1 MEIEDL
7 HETIKCPAFVRRLNV
22 LIFKCGFIATWNGE
36 EDPFSFMENGV
47 NMFVAFIKKLGVSI
61 EEWDYENGQYYFFSE
76 SGSSL
81 MEKKLKSL
89 PFLSVFC
96 YYNKEN
102 GIRQLK

>member
-7 HETIKCPAFVRRLNV
+7 HETIKCPAFVKRLNA
-22 LIFKCGFIATWNGE
+22 LIFNGGFITTWSGG

-47 NMFVAFIKKLGVSI
+47 NSFVAFMKKLGVSI
-61 EEWDYENGQYYFFSE
+61 EEWDYDNGTYYFFSR

-81 MEKKLKSL
+81 IEKKLKSL
-89 PFLSVFC
+89 PFTSVFC

-102 GIRQLK
+102 GITQLK